1 MSFKEEI
8 AAFSPRQ
15 DTLLAIGVFD
25 GVHLGH
31 KALLSELKRQS
42 DEKSLVAGVVTFH
55 KHPATVLPGQQ
66 QLPHLTSLTEKIR
79 LLREEGV
86 AFIVTLSF
94 TLELAQVSAGHF
106 VNLLKKHLRMRGLVI
121 GTDFAL
127 GRNREGDAE
136 TLARLGRSTDFSL
149 TVVPPMKL
157 SGEVVSST
165 AIRNA
170 LTGGDVDK
178 VRQMTGRYFRLEER
192 VVTGNGRGADLGY
205 PTANL
210 DTDPE
215 QALPAD
221 GVYASWAYID
231 SNPLPAVTSIGRRP
245 TFGDGERIVEVH
257 ILNYQGN
264 LYGSRMKIDIIERL
278 RGEMRFDSTTALT
291 NQIEDDIRKAEGIF
305 IALGRQ

>member
-8 AAFSPRQ
+8 ATFSPQQ
-15 DTLLAIGVFD
+15 DALLAVGVFD

-42 DEKSLVAGVVTFH
+42 DEKGLVAGVVTFR

-66 QLPHLTSLTEKIR
+66 QLPHLTNLTEKIR
-79 LLREEGV
+79 LLREEEV

-94 TLELAQVSAGHF
+94 TLELAQVSAVHF
-106 VNLLKKHLRMRGLVI
+106 ISLLKKHLRMRGLVI
-121 GTDFAL
+121 GADFAL

-136 TLARLGRSTDFSL
+136 TLARLGRSTGFSL
-149 TVVPPMKL
+149 TVVPSMKL
-157 SGEVVSST
+157 NGEVVSST

-170 LTGGDVDK
+170 LAGGDVDK
-178 VRQMTGRYFRLEER
+178 VRRMTGRYFHLEER

-210 DTDPE
+210 ATDPE

-221 GVYASWAYID
+221 GVYATWAYID

-245 TFGDGERIVEVH
+245 TFGSGERIVEVY
-257 ILNYQGN
+257 ILGYQGN
-264 LYGSRMKIDIIERL
+264 LYGSRLKIDIIARL
-278 RGEMRFDSTTALT
+278 RGEIRFETTTELT
-291 NQIEDDIRKAEGIF
+291 TQIEHDIRKAEGIF
-305 IALGRQ
+305 SAFGKQ